1 MGRRKG
7 LFGNCCQGKVSI
19 ACKHSKTKRNFFWQL
34 YNIIGSDD
42 DAMFDHS
49 NELIQLINQVVPA
62 SVEEPE
68 EEIDENFEIESDD
81 EDAMEE

>member
-1 MGRRKG
+1 
-7 LFGNCCQGKVSI
+7 
-19 ACKHSKTKRNFFWQL
+19 L
-34 YNIIGSDD
+34 YKIIGSDD

-68 EEIDENFEIESDD
+68 EEIDEDFEIESDD

>member
-1 MGRRKG
+1 
-7 LFGNCCQGKVSI
+7 
-19 ACKHSKTKRNFFWQL
+19 L

-49 NELIQLINQVVPA
+49 KELIQLINQVVPV

>member
-1 MGRRKG
+1 
-7 LFGNCCQGKVSI
+7 
-19 ACKHSKTKRNFFWQL
+19 
-34 YNIIGSDD
+34 
-42 DAMFDHS
+42 MFDNS

-68 EEIDENFEIESDD
+68 EEIDEDFGIESDD